1 MSDEARFR
9 DLLHTNFDRYKELT
23 DRETSLLYTHYEL
36 LSRWNRV
43 LNLTSI
49 QKLEEI
55 VLRHY
60 CESLFLTIHLPE
72 KSATVLDVGSGPGFP
87 GIPLA
92 ILRPDCTVVLAE
104 SHQRKAV
111 FLREATREL
120 PNVRVAPKRADQVG
134 KSFEWVVSRAVRWA
148 DVLKVVTGNCALLLG
163 QEDARSLTAVV
174 DFHWQNPIV
183 LPWGDRRVLAIG
195 NKCTS

>member
-1 MSDEARFR
+1 MSDEVRFQ
-9 DLLHTNFDRYKELT
+9 DLLHTNFDQYKKLT
-23 DRETSLLYTHYEL
+23 NRESSLLYSHYEL
-36 LSRWNRV
+36 LVRWNRV
-43 LNLTSI
+43 LSLTSI

-55 VLRHY
+55 VVRHY
-60 CESLFLTIHLPE
+60 CESLFLTINLPE
-72 KSATVLDVGSGPGFP
+72 TSAAVLDVGSGPGFP

-134 KSFEWVVSRAVRWA
+134 KPFEWVISRAVRWA
-148 DVLKVVTGNCALLLG
+148 DVLKVVTGSCALLLG
-163 QEDARSLTAVV
+163 QEDAHSLTAVV
-174 DFHWQNPIV
+174 GFRWQNPIV

-195 NKCTS
+195 KKCTS